1 MKNALTSGYSFV
13 SIVRNVCLTK
23 RLAVSTR
30 LGKNRGACW
39 QMMGDVLTLLKNR
52 LNRYLDIL
60 VGGAIEDKV
69 VFMDGDQK
77 TDSVNFKPNA
87 ITVLLYRVE
96 QESATRQGDPYIRM
110 SPGGAAQKVQP
121 DMYLN
126 LYVLFVAKF
135 TDYALGLQYLSHVV
149 RYFQSNPVFDRQN
162 SPEMAADI
170 INLSL
175 DFVSLTAQQQNE
187 LWGLWRTYYLPSVAY
202 KVRTLTFRDADAALP
217 GPAVAG
223 LERRGLE

>member
-1 MKNALTSGYSFV
+1 MIGE
-13 SIVRNVCLTK
+13 
-23 RLAVSTR
+23 
-30 LGKNRGACW
+30 
-39 QMMGDVLTLLKNR
+39 VLTLLKNR
-52 LNRYLDIL
+52 LNRYLDVL
-60 VGGAIEDKV
+60 AGGAVEDKV
-69 VFMDGDQK
+69 VFMDGEQK
-77 TDSVNFKPNA
+77 TDSLNFKLNA

-96 QESATRQGDPYIRM
+96 QENAARLGDPYTRIYAN
-110 SPGGAAQKVQP
+110 GAAQKVQP
-121 DMYLN
+121 DMNLN

-162 SPEMAADI
+162 SPEMAAEI
-170 INLSL
+170 AGLSL

-202 KVRTLTFRDADAALP
+202 KARTLTFRDADAALP